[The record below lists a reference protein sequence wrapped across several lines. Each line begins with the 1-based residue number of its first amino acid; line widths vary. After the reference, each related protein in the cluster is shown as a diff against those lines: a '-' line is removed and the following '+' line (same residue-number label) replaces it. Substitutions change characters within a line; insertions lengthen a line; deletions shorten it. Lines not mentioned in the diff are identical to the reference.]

1 MRIRATQALWAG
13 AQKPSRHFREHPP
26 WARCLPTATHMTAP
40 KDFNDSTLWRI
51 SAYERACAE
60 TAHSG
65 FARLAGNSVLP
76 STLHAELLHLQHVQ
90 RSGNALEVVAAC
102 IRQRESA
109 LIILRHRGLVWPL
122 TLFPQSNL
130 YHLPRSLVEELPHGG
145 RDIEVIDV
153 EPPGLRPPGHVMHER
168 VADRPGYRHL
178 PPLLWALALHT
189 PGGRLL
195 EEIGGHAAYRIAAGC
210 TDDGALGG
218 ALQSS
223 FVRLRSEI
231 ASQRDIARW
240 PGMDA
245 ERAARLL
252 NGVYL
257 QGELI
262 VLRSHRA
269 AHAEVATHRGLMDR
283 FRSKR

>member
-1 MRIRATQALWAG
+1 MWA
-13 AQKPSRHFREHPP
+13 SR
-26 WARCLPTATHMTAP
+26 LPAAIPMTAP

-51 SAYERACAE
+51 SAYERFQAE

-65 FARLAGNSVLP
+65 FARLAGNTVLP
-76 STLHAELLHLQHVQ
+76 TTLNAELLHLQRVQ
-90 RSGNALEVVAAC
+90 RSGHVLEVVAAC

-109 LIILRHRGLVWPL
+109 LIILRHGGLVWPL
-122 TLFPQSNL
+122 TLFAQSNL
-130 YHLPRSLVEELPHGG
+130 YHLPRSLVEELPDSG
-145 RDIEVIDV
+145 RDIEVIGV
-153 EPPGLRPPGHVMHER
+153 EPAGLRPPGHVMHER
-168 VADRPGYRHL
+168 VADRPDYRHL

-210 TDDGALGG
+210 TDDGALSG
-218 ALQSS
+218 ALKSS

-245 ERAARLL
+245 DRAARLL

-262 VLRSHRA
+262 VLRTHRA
-269 AHAEVATHRGLMDR
+269 AHAEMARKGGLMDR
-283 FRSKR
+283 FRNRR